1 MNHLKYLIYKTKMSL
16 FNMNHYINVFQPLFK
31 RKTLLYLTN
40 FAKHQEKISNTSELF
55 RRKSQNKQLLFEVS

>member
-1 MNHLKYLIYKTKMSL
+1 MSL

-40 FAKHQEKISNTSELF
+40 LAKHQEKISNSLELF
-55 RRKSQNKQLLFEVS
+55 CRKPLNFVLSITTQNLK